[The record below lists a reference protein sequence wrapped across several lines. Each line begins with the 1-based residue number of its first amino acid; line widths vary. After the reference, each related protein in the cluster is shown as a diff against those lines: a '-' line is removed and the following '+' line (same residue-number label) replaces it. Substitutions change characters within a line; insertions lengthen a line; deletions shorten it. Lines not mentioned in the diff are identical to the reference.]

1 VLSRN
6 FHALV
11 QETSTLK
18 KLLCIKNQTLQRPFH
33 LKTQNLLKNLK
44 KLERRGLQSKQS
56 TKNLEDCEHRKLKE
70 MAWKMLIEE
79 GNGWMW

>member
-6 FHALV
+6 LHTLA

-18 KLLCIKNQTLQRPFH
+18 KLLCVKTQTLQRPFH

-56 TKNLEDCEHRKLKE
+56 TKNLEDVDIRNRKKWL
-70 MAWKMLIEE
+70 
-79 GNGWMW
+79 GRCG